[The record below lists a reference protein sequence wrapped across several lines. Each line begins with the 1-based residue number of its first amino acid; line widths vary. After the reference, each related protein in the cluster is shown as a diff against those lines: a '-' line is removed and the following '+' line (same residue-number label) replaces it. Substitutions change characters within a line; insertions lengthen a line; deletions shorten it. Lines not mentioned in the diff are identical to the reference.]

1 MRRIET
7 RMSRRIMAGML
18 CISLLSACVHKSELA
33 AEYNDSIIGLQEKI
47 VDAIDNLD
55 STLNKSE
62 LTATQLDLA
71 MTALKVDI
79 AHSLLALDSI
89 GSFEK
94 DPSLKVAAQE
104 LFGQYQSFANTEY
117 VELVRI
123 SKLPLDSINNV
134 VVDTTIELKQRI
146 NTLAK
151 MAQDKFMF
159 AQIEF
164 GKKHHLEFE

>member
-1 MRRIET
+1 
-7 RMSRRIMAGML
+7 
-18 CISLLSACVHKSELA
+18 LA

-71 MTALKVDI
+71 MTALKVDV

-123 SKLPLDSINNV
+123 SKLPLDSINNA